1 MIPTKVYLL
10 GTALL
15 VVITGGYFA
24 IQYIQDIGRQEIQIE
39 KLEENLQIRNRVD
52 AAIRNAPV
60 SRDESIGVL
69 DDFLRSRD

>member
-1 MIPTKVYLL
+1 MTKVYLL

-15 VVITGGYFA
+15 VATIGGYFT
-24 IQYIQDIGRQEIQIE
+24 IRYIQNTGRQEVQIE

-60 SRDESIGVL
+60 GRNESIGVL

>member
-15 VVITGGYFA
+15 VAITGGYFV
-24 IQYIQDIGRQEIQIE
+24 IQYIQNTGRQEVQIE

-60 SRDESIGVL
+60 GRNESVGVL